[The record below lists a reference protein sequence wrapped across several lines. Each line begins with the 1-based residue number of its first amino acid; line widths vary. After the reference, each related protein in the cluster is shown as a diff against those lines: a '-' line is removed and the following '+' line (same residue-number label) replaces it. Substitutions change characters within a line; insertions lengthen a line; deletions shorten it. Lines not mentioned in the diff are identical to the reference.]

1 MVLFLG
7 VSCAPLVHAQAGA
20 AEDIPWVRATP
31 SAVTVDEGGTA
42 TYTLKLTTQPTGTV
56 TVGVNVGNAA
66 LLVQQDV
73 TVSPASLEFPTGDW
87 DTAQTVTVS
96 AARDADTID
105 DAVTLIHSASG
116 GGYDDATADQ
126 VAVTV
131 TDDTAVTLTVS
142 PGQVQEDG
150 GARAVTVTGTLQDG
164 PLSSDTT
171 IQTFVGDSTD
181 SATEGTDY
189 ATVGIGA
196 LFIPAGLTSGTATFT
211 LTPTN
216 DSVDEGDETLTIHGT
231 TTAAG
236 LAVTGT
242 TLTIIDD
249 ERGVAVTRAAVRMN
263 SSVLVSNTGQTDGG
277 HGSLATFDQAQAFTT
292 GSNEEGYTLQSVDI
306 KFAGVAD
313 SSVGY
318 VVTIT
323 ENNASNRP
331 GSLVGTLTSPSSIA
345 ANAVNTFTAPVS
357 GIDLEKDT
365 TYFIHVDSSSTEA
378 NLLRNTTS
386 DNEDAGGE
394 SGWSI
399 ANGSLYRD
407 HDDTSSNWQTWHES
421 KSINIKG
428 IVKDSSTPTLVS
440 NTDQTQNSGSS
451 GYLGV
456 GNHDEISTQ
465 GFKTG
470 TVYEDYTLESVGVY
484 VDDEDLESGETLTVH
499 IYTATGGGAKDTLVY
514 TLTSPSNYTDG
525 AENLFTAPAGATLDG
540 NSNYLV
546 VFEGTGN
553 QGADFRVGLTNANAQ
568 DSDGLSTWSIENAR
582 RRNDSL
588 ESDGASFMIAVYGS
602 TGSLVVNNPATGG
615 PHIIGLPTVG
625 RTLRVD
631 AGDIADDDGLV
642 EAEADTAG
650 HGYTYQWV
658 RVDEGA
664 ETPIAGETGTSYTL
678 QVADAG
684 QTIKVTASF
693 ADDLG
698 NAESRT
704 SAKFPNYGGVRS
716 VITPTGVSSD
726 AVTLVSNT
734 GQSSSLISRI
744 GGGQRER
751 SAQRFSVPAGPDY
764 LLEEVRVCISG
775 NNESIHAGIY
785 AASSGNANN
794 PATGTLVHRL
804 EHTSTSTTSGVT
816 LSPPAGATLVGGQ
829 SYFVVVDGAHKR
841 DAVCLVT
848 GNDQDSESLAG
859 WDIADAS
866 RFRLQNTAW
875 ANGFQSSSLKIRV
888 TGVALPDA
896 SLSGLELQDTSDDSD
911 IALTPTFATG
921 VTSYTASVDN
931 AVAQILVDPTTTD
944 DSATVEYLDASDMDI
959 DDADTEAAGQQVALA
974 VGENTVKVRVTAE
987 DSTGT
992 RTQSRTYTV
1001 AVTRA
1006 AANNPATG
1014 LPHIIGL
1021 PTVGRTLRVD
1031 VGEIAD
1037 DDGLVEA
1044 EADTAGHGYTY
1055 QWVRVDEGAETPI
1068 AGETGTSYTLQ
1079 GADAGKTIK
1088 VTASFVDDLGN
1099 AETRT
1104 SAKFPNYGGV
1114 RTAITP
1120 TEVSSD
1126 AVTLVSNLGQLSTLF
1141 VRLGGAANGH
1151 RYAQRFSVPD
1161 GPDYLLEEVRVCV
1174 TVNGSNESI
1183 YAGIYAA
1190 SSGDPDN
1197 PDTGTLVHRLE
1208 RTSTSTK
1215 STFTLSPP
1223 AGATLSG
1230 GQSYFVVVDGGH
1242 RRDPICL
1249 VGRNDLDSGTLPGW
1263 DMADNARYMQRGSGW
1278 GASTHN
1284 ARLRIKVTGGALP
1297 DATLSGLELQDT
1309 SDDSDIS
1316 LTPTFATGVTSYTA
1330 SVANAVAQILVDP
1343 TTTEDGATVEFLDGN
1358 DMAIAD
1364 ADGVEDGQ
1372 QVALAEGANTIKVK
1386 VTAEDTMAT
1395 ETYTVIVT
1403 RAAMNT
1409 PAESM
1414 VTVTPTALS
1423 VDEGGSGTYTV
1434 VLDTAPSGTVT
1445 VTIGGF
1451 SGTDVSVDEE
1461 TLEFGTGD
1469 WNVAQTVTVSAAQ
1482 DADGVNDAVTLTHTP
1497 TGGGYDGA
1505 TGDTVA
1511 VTVADDERGITATP
1525 TSLTVREGGRAS
1537 YWVVLDTQPTG
1548 TVTVTIRG
1556 ESDTGLRAVT
1566 VNLTFTTTNWASPK
1580 EVPMN
1585 VGNDPDVT
1593 DERMTLTHYASG
1605 GGYDGVTGGIVELTV
1620 LDDDLGVIVTPTELS
1635 VAEGGTATYTV
1646 VLNMA
1651 PSDTVTVTVGGVSG
1665 TDVSV
1670 DDETLEFGTG
1680 DWNVAQTVTVS
1691 AAEDADGVN
1700 DAVTLTHTPSGGD
1713 YDGAT
1718 GATVAVTVVDTTAA
1732 ETDGAILVSNAT
1744 QDAGTIRFA
1753 TRLAQPFTTG
1763 ANASGY
1769 TLSGVDIYFGEV
1781 TVVFDAAIYSVDASG
1796 APASVLF
1803 DLTTPGTL
1811 STGRNTFAAP
1821 IDTTLDP
1828 GTTYAVGLTPRAM
1841 TDPATEVLLT
1851 PFGAE
1856 DTAEPGWSIGDDYY
1870 ARIAWGKIRNN
1881 SVLITVRG
1889 AANTFPTLTT
1899 ATANGTTLVLTYDQ
1913 ALDETSAP
1921 ATSAYAVSVDNGA
1934 GAEPSEVAV
1943 SGSTVTLTLDTALR
1957 SGQTVTVSYTVPAS
1971 NPVQN
1976 ESGDKAVALV
1986 DRAVTNNTPVGV
1998 TVAPTVLSIIEGGT
2012 ATYTVVLEEQP
2023 TDTVTVTIGGFSGT
2037 DVSVDDATLEFTTVN
2052 WETAQTV
2059 TVSAAQDDDNVDDT
2073 VTLTHTASGGG
2084 YDDVA
2089 IDDVV
2094 VTVDESDGPEVSIA
2108 AVQATAIYLGEKP
2121 AFKFTWDD
2129 PLEEAITLQIQLSQD
2144 RNFLNNSNLSV
2155 SLNVSAGETEATAGI
2170 PIEWFLAFTK
2180 GEPVR
2185 KGTITATLQDGS
2197 GYSVGT
2203 ASAQV
2208 EVIIAVTIG
2217 FDADSYTVNEDEGT
2231 VTLKVVAYTGEDAPL
2246 PGNDLFFTVWTEDV
2260 DAAAGEDYTSR
2271 TWDLQLSPTALP
2283 DSPSDFVADGA
2294 VYKAERELT
2303 VPILDDSVEEGS
2315 EEFYVALGQHMANAV
2330 RLPFHYRNFV
2340 LPNGDSCGLVCRVP
2354 ITIRDDE
2361 APTVTVTP
2369 LAVSVAEGGT
2379 VTYTVVL
2386 DSAPSADVTV
2396 TIDGFSGSDVSVN
2409 DATLEFTAVNWNM
2422 AQTVT
2427 VSAAEDAD
2435 AVNDTVTLTHTA
2447 SGGGYGNAAIDGVEV
2462 KVVDNDAPMVAA
2474 SPRAFAIPEGESGT
2488 YTLTMTQAPSA
2499 DVLVRVNLGTTE
2511 VVRYEF
2517 GTSNWMTVRTVTVNA
2532 PHDADHV
2539 DDDFTLTHTA
2549 SGGGYDGVTI
2559 DDVVVTVLD
2568 DDVPGVTVTPTSLSV
2583 VKGEFADYTVALET
2597 EPEDDVRIAIDGLS
2611 HSLTFTTTNWPNP
2624 QTFRVHI
2631 PATSLYGILEFTH
2644 SASGGGYDDVAVDPV
2659 LITIIPAAQLE
2670 LSSDPGVDENYV
2682 TGDVIEVEA
2691 TFYTDVTVDTTNGTP
2706 SLALTV
2712 GNTARQA
2719 VYQSIDASNRI
2730 LTFAY
2735 TVVAGDSDGDGVS
2748 VAADV
2753 LALNGGTIKKHG
2765 TSDDASLTNGALTDQ
2780 SGHRVNTPPR
2790 GVTVM
2795 PAELSVDEGGS
2806 NTYAVV
2812 LDTQPSADVTVTIGG
2827 FSGTDVSV
2835 DDSTLEF
2842 TTIDWNTAQ
2851 TVTVSAA
2858 EDDDPNHDA
2867 VTLTHTASGG
2877 GYDAV
2882 TIDDVEVTVSDND
2895 TIAFTAEIL
2904 PETDSVEEGETLEV
2918 TVRITASMAPEDSLT
2933 FRAYTNEG
2941 TATLTDDYIS
2951 FLPSHQE
2958 ALSADFSSQS
2968 DGTYVHEQ
2976 TFDLETVED
2985 AIAERDETLT
2995 FDITEPVYLA
3005 DANYT
3010 SEVAG
3015 HEDGAEITIKDDD
3028 AGMTV
3033 TPTSLS
3039 VAEGGSNTYTVVLDA
3054 EPSGTVTVTIG
3065 GASGTD
3071 VSVDD
3076 PTLEFT
3082 TVNWNMAQTVTV
3094 SAAEDADAA
3103 NDVVTLTH
3111 TASGGSYDDVPVA
3124 EVEVSVAD
3132 NDARRVVVAPMQQG
3146 VHEGGSNT
3154 YTVVLSTE
3162 PTDDVT
3168 VTIAGFEG
3176 TGFSVN
3182 DPTLEFTAI
3191 DWSTAQTVTVSAAE
3205 DDNGVNE
3212 MVTLTH
3218 TASGG
3223 DYDDV
3228 AVAEVEVSVADN
3240 DGRLVVVAP
3249 TSLTVNEGGTK
3260 TYTVVLSTEPTDEV
3274 TVTIGGF
3281 SGTSISVHD
3290 STLEFG
3296 TGDWDTAQTVTVS
3309 AAEDDN
3315 GVNETVTLTHTA
3327 SGGDYADVAVAEV
3340 EVSVADN
3347 ETASTAVALTVSPNS
3362 VEETDTAT
3370 TVTVTGTLN
3379 GSPRTSDTTVTVSVG
3394 APGDTATE
3402 GVDYARVGNLTLRI
3416 DAGET
3421 SGTGTFS
3428 LDPTADD
3435 VGEADEMLSVTG
3447 TTTATGLTVTSTT
3460 VTIVNKNAQPCFR
3473 TSGGDRESVTVSF
3486 CSGGSLNATEAGG
3499 VLTLSAGVRIQLD
3512 RAPRQTLTIPL
3523 TVEHRGGATAADYEG
3538 WPSSVIFGPD
3548 ETEKK
3553 FIVSAVDDEEDD
3565 DEESLVLGFGEP
3577 LPEGVSVGEHRR
3589 MTILLHDDDGTETWY
3604 VSFEKAAYT
3613 ATEGGAGAEVAVVLS
3628 EPWKPWRDQALTVPL
3643 YRPERRGGATGADY
3657 TGVPDSVT
3665 FQPGSTRATFTV
3677 RATDDAED
3685 DDGESVLL
3693 QFRSGFP
3700 EDLKVGNG
3708 PRTATVRLADND
3720 GAREVAVRF
3729 GAANITAVEGGA
3741 DAELEVRLSAAPG
3754 RQVTVP
3760 ITASLDGATSAD
3772 YSGVPGSVTFG
3783 SFQTTATFTVRAT
3796 DDAEDDD
3803 HERVT
3808 FGFGAL
3814 PAAVIA
3820 GTPSSAT
3827 LAITDNDGERTTY
3840 TVNFDAITG
3849 TVRQLREGGSYWLGV
3864 SLNKAAEHTIGIP
3877 LTVTHLDGATAADY
3891 TGLPATVVIEKGER
3905 KSGVIVG
3912 GGGRHRSGPRRTPAR
3927 GVRRV
3932 AARCPCRGLGAP
3944 RGLQNHRP

>member
-1 MVLFLG
+1 
-7 VSCAPLVHAQAGA
+7 
-20 AEDIPWVRATP
+20 
-31 SAVTVDEGGTA
+31 
-42 TYTLKLTTQPTGTV
+42 
-56 TVGVNVGNAA
+56 
-66 LLVQQDV
+66 
-73 TVSPASLEFPTGDW
+73 
-87 DTAQTVTVS
+87 
-96 AARDADTID
+96 
-105 DAVTLIHSASG
+105 
-116 GGYDDATADQ
+116 
-126 VAVTV
+126 
-131 TDDTAVTLTVS
+131 
-142 PGQVQEDG
+142 
-150 GARAVTVTGTLQDG
+150 
-164 PLSSDTT
+164 
-171 IQTFVGDSTD
+171 
-181 SATEGTDY
+181 
-189 ATVGIGA
+189 
-196 LFIPAGLTSGTATFT
+196 
-211 LTPTN
+211 
-216 DSVDEGDETLTIHGT
+216 
-231 TTAAG
+231 
-236 LAVTGT
+236 
-242 TLTIIDD
+242 
-249 ERGVAVTRAAVRMN
+249 
-263 SSVLVSNTGQTDGG
+263 
-277 HGSLATFDQAQAFTT
+277 
-292 GSNEEGYTLQSVDI
+292 
-306 KFAGVAD
+306 
-313 SSVGY
+313 
-318 VVTIT
+318 
-323 ENNASNRP
+323 
-331 GSLVGTLTSPSSIA
+331 
-345 ANAVNTFTAPVS
+345 
-357 GIDLEKDT
+357 
-365 TYFIHVDSSSTEA
+365 
-378 NLLRNTTS
+378 
-386 DNEDAGGE
+386 
-394 SGWSI
+394 
-399 ANGSLYRD
+399 
-407 HDDTSSNWQTWHES
+407 
-421 KSINIKG
+421 
-428 IVKDSSTPTLVS
+428 
-440 NTDQTQNSGSS
+440 
-451 GYLGV
+451 
-456 GNHDEISTQ
+456 
-465 GFKTG
+465 
-470 TVYEDYTLESVGVY
+470 
-484 VDDEDLESGETLTVH
+484 
-499 IYTATGGGAKDTLVY
+499 
-514 TLTSPSNYTDG
+514 
-525 AENLFTAPAGATLDG
+525 
-540 NSNYLV
+540 
-546 VFEGTGN
+546 
-553 QGADFRVGLTNANAQ
+553 
-568 DSDGLSTWSIENAR
+568 
-582 RRNDSL
+582 
-588 ESDGASFMIAVYGS
+588 
-602 TGSLVVNNPATGG
+602 
-615 PHIIGLPTVG
+615 
-625 RTLRVD
+625 
-631 AGDIADDDGLV
+631 
-642 EAEADTAG
+642 
-650 HGYTYQWV
+650 
-658 RVDEGA
+658 
-664 ETPIAGETGTSYTL
+664 
-678 QVADAG
+678 
-684 QTIKVTASF
+684 
-693 ADDLG
+693 
-698 NAESRT
+698 
-704 SAKFPNYGGVRS
+704 
-716 VITPTGVSSD
+716 
-726 AVTLVSNT
+726 
-734 GQSSSLISRI
+734 
-744 GGGQRER
+744 
-751 SAQRFSVPAGPDY
+751 
-764 LLEEVRVCISG
+764 
-775 NNESIHAGIY
+775 
-785 AASSGNANN
+785 
-794 PATGTLVHRL
+794 
-804 EHTSTSTTSGVT
+804 
-816 LSPPAGATLVGGQ
+816 
-829 SYFVVVDGAHKR
+829 
-841 DAVCLVT
+841 
-848 GNDQDSESLAG
+848 
-859 WDIADAS
+859 
-866 RFRLQNTAW
+866 
-875 ANGFQSSSLKIRV
+875 
-888 TGVALPDA
+888 
-896 SLSGLELQDTSDDSD
+896 
-911 IALTPTFATG
+911 
-921 VTSYTASVDN
+921 
-931 AVAQILVDPTTTD
+931 
-944 DSATVEYLDASDMDI
+944 
-959 DDADTEAAGQQVALA
+959 
-974 VGENTVKVRVTAE
+974 
-987 DSTGT
+987 
-992 RTQSRTYTV
+992 
-1001 AVTRA
+1001 
-1006 AANNPATG
+1006 
-1014 LPHIIGL
+1014 
-1021 PTVGRTLRVD
+1021 
-1031 VGEIAD
+1031 
-1037 DDGLVEA
+1037 
-1044 EADTAGHGYTY
+1044 
-1055 QWVRVDEGAETPI
+1055 
-1068 AGETGTSYTLQ
+1068 
-1079 GADAGKTIK
+1079 
-1088 VTASFVDDLGN
+1088 
-1099 AETRT
+1099 
-1104 SAKFPNYGGV
+1104 
-1114 RTAITP
+1114 
-1120 TEVSSD
+1120 
-1126 AVTLVSNLGQLSTLF
+1126 
-1141 VRLGGAANGH
+1141 
-1151 RYAQRFSVPD
+1151 
-1161 GPDYLLEEVRVCV
+1161 
-1174 TVNGSNESI
+1174 
-1183 YAGIYAA
+1183 
-1190 SSGDPDN
+1190 
-1197 PDTGTLVHRLE
+1197 
-1208 RTSTSTK
+1208 
-1215 STFTLSPP
+1215 
-1223 AGATLSG
+1223 
-1230 GQSYFVVVDGGH
+1230 
-1242 RRDPICL
+1242 
-1249 VGRNDLDSGTLPGW
+1249 
-1263 DMADNARYMQRGSGW
+1263 
-1278 GASTHN
+1278 
-1284 ARLRIKVTGGALP
+1284 
-1297 DATLSGLELQDT
+1297 
-1309 SDDSDIS
+1309 
-1316 LTPTFATGVTSYTA
+1316 
-1330 SVANAVAQILVDP
+1330 
-1343 TTTEDGATVEFLDGN
+1343 
-1358 DMAIAD
+1358 
-1364 ADGVEDGQ
+1364 
-1372 QVALAEGANTIKVK
+1372 
-1386 VTAEDTMAT
+1386 
-1395 ETYTVIVT
+1395 
-1403 RAAMNT
+1403 
-1409 PAESM
+1409 
-1414 VTVTPTALS
+1414 
-1423 VDEGGSGTYTV
+1423 
-1434 VLDTAPSGTVT
+1434 
-1445 VTIGGF
+1445 
-1451 SGTDVSVDEE
+1451 
-1461 TLEFGTGD
+1461 
-1469 WNVAQTVTVSAAQ
+1469 
-1482 DADGVNDAVTLTHTP
+1482 
-1497 TGGGYDGA
+1497 
-1505 TGDTVA
+1505 
-1511 VTVADDERGITATP
+1511 
-1525 TSLTVREGGRAS
+1525 
-1537 YWVVLDTQPTG
+1537 
-1548 TVTVTIRG
+1548 
-1556 ESDTGLRAVT
+1556 
-1566 VNLTFTTTNWASPK
+1566 
-1580 EVPMN
+1580 
-1585 VGNDPDVT
+1585 
-1593 DERMTLTHYASG
+1593 
-1605 GGYDGVTGGIVELTV
+1605 
-1620 LDDDLGVIVTPTELS
+1620 
-1635 VAEGGTATYTV
+1635 
-1646 VLNMA
+1646 
-1651 PSDTVTVTVGGVSG
+1651 
-1665 TDVSV
+1665 
-1670 DDETLEFGTG
+1670 
-1680 DWNVAQTVTVS
+1680 
-1691 AAEDADGVN
+1691 
-1700 DAVTLTHTPSGGD
+1700 
-1713 YDGAT
+1713 
-1718 GATVAVTVVDTTAA
+1718 
-1732 ETDGAILVSNAT
+1732 
-1744 QDAGTIRFA
+1744 
-1753 TRLAQPFTTG
+1753 
-1763 ANASGY
+1763 
-1769 TLSGVDIYFGEV
+1769 
-1781 TVVFDAAIYSVDASG
+1781 
-1796 APASVLF
+1796 
-1803 DLTTPGTL
+1803 
-1811 STGRNTFAAP
+1811 
-1821 IDTTLDP
+1821 
-1828 GTTYAVGLTPRAM
+1828 
-1841 TDPATEVLLT
+1841 
-1851 PFGAE
+1851 
-1856 DTAEPGWSIGDDYY
+1856 
-1870 ARIAWGKIRNN
+1870 
-1881 SVLITVRG
+1881 
-1889 AANTFPTLTT
+1889 
-1899 ATANGTTLVLTYDQ
+1899 
-1913 ALDETSAP
+1913 
-1921 ATSAYAVSVDNGA
+1921 
-1934 GAEPSEVAV
+1934 
-1943 SGSTVTLTLDTALR
+1943 
-1957 SGQTVTVSYTVPAS
+1957 
-1971 NPVQN
+1971 
-1976 ESGDKAVALV
+1976 
-1986 DRAVTNNTPVGV
+1986 
-1998 TVAPTVLSIIEGGT
+1998 
-2012 ATYTVVLEEQP
+2012 
-2023 TDTVTVTIGGFSGT
+2023 
-2037 DVSVDDATLEFTTVN
+2037 
-2052 WETAQTV
+2052 
-2059 TVSAAQDDDNVDDT
+2059 
-2073 VTLTHTASGGG
+2073 
-2084 YDDVA
+2084 
-2089 IDDVV
+2089 
-2094 VTVDESDGPEVSIA
+2094 
-2108 AVQATAIYLGEKP
+2108 
-2121 AFKFTWDD
+2121 
-2129 PLEEAITLQIQLSQD
+2129 
-2144 RNFLNNSNLSV
+2144 
-2155 SLNVSAGETEATAGI
+2155 
-2170 PIEWFLAFTK
+2170 
-2180 GEPVR
+2180 
-2185 KGTITATLQDGS
+2185 
-2197 GYSVGT
+2197 
-2203 ASAQV
+2203 
-2208 EVIIAVTIG
+2208 
-2217 FDADSYTVNEDEGT
+2217 
-2231 VTLKVVAYTGEDAPL
+2231 
-2246 PGNDLFFTVWTEDV
+2246 
-2260 DAAAGEDYTSR
+2260 
-2271 TWDLQLSPTALP
+2271 
-2283 DSPSDFVADGA
+2283 
-2294 VYKAERELT
+2294 
-2303 VPILDDSVEEGS
+2303 
-2315 EEFYVALGQHMANAV
+2315 MANAV

-2340 LPNGDSCGLVCRVP
+2340 LPNGNSCGLVCRVP

-2691 TFYTDVTVDTTNGTP
+2691 AFYTEVTVDTTNGTP

-2790 GVTVM
+2790 GVTVT

-2806 NTYAVV
+2806 NTYTVV
-2812 LDTQPSADVTVTIGG
+2812 LDTQPSADVTVMIGG
-2827 FSGTDVSV
+2827 FSGTDVSAN
-2835 DDSTLEF
+2835 DSALEF
-2842 TTIDWNTAQ
+2842 TTGNWNMAQ

-3054 EPSGTVTVTIG
+3054 EPSGPVTVTIG

-3168 VTIAGFEG
+3168 VTIAGFDG

-3182 DPTLEFTAI
+3182 DPTLEFTTV

-3212 MVTLTH
+3212 TVTLTH

-3228 AVAEVEVSVADN
+3228 EVAEVEVSVADN
-3240 DGRLVVVAP
+3240 DGRRVVVSP

-3290 STLEFG
+3290 SMLEFG

-3402 GVDYARVGNLTLRI
+3402 GVDYARVGDLTLRI

-3538 WPSSVIFGPD
+3538 WPSSVTFGPD

-3604 VSFEKAAYT
+3604 VSFEEAAYT

-3912 GGGRHRSGPRRTPAR
+3912 GVDDTEVDPDELLRVEFGELPH
-3927 GVRRV
+3927 GVRVGDWGRRADFRIIDHDGLPRLSVAGASVREWSNPLSYLKFVVTLDRPVQHEVRV
-3932 AARCPCRGLGAP
+3932 DYATTDGTAVAGEDYEATFGTLVFDEGEDTKNVWVEVCHDGIDEDTERMTLRLSNPERAELRGGATASATGSIRDNRGLGAKP
-3944 RGLQNHRP
+3944 CSTGIVIEDAEAREFPPQYNQDNQMTFEVRLNQAARSPVTVSYRTVDGTAIAGQDYVAVSGVLRFEPGETEKTIAVTVKTDLHDDPGETFTMLLSNPQGAYLGDGEATGTIKNSGPMPGAWLSRFGRVAADQAVQSIGERVREGTRPRQDNQFTLGGRRVDTYFDSFMPRTGDDGAHGRQGGDSVRVDNNSPADSSLAAGSPVAGGSPSAGRSPRIAMPWDGLEAIPTEIGAAPGTFSTGNAWRPPTLRELMMGASFDYSRALDENGEPRPSGWLGEWSSWGRTAATRFAGADGPLSVNGEVATATLGFDSQWDRWIGGVALSYSEGEGAYTHRSATGGAVSSSLTSLMPYASYTLNDRTSVWGTLGYGVGDLTLTPEGASAGIETDLSTALAAFGGRGVLNARVAGIRLAWVSDALLTETSSDTVQGLNGAAGGTSRVRLMLEGSGSVALGGVVLQPRVEAGLRYDGGDAETGAGIELGGGLGYAAGRIAVQVNARGLVAHEDAAYEEWGFSGSVQYRPGKDGRGLTMQLGSAWGATQSGVQSLWARADASGLARTAGFQAAQRFQAELGYGVAGPKGRALWVPFLQGESSDGAQALVLGVRMTSGANISAGLEIGGRAGAGGQIEPAVQLNGSVRW